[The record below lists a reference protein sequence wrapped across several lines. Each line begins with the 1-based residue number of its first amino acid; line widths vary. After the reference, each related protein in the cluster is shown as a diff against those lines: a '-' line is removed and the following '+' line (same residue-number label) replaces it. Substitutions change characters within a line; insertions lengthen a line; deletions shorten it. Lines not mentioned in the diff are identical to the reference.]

1 MGKVDLS
8 DVALSGAAHCI
19 MHPARL
25 ILLKLLRERARN
37 ITEICKKTG
46 LSRQLVAYHM
56 SFLETHKLLVS
67 KYKLEE
73 PRGGRGYASR
83 QYWSSAKVD
92 DVIGW
97 IIKKLAQ
104 L

>member
-8 DVALSGAAHCI
+8 DVALSGVAYCI

-25 ILLKLLRERARN
+25 ILLRLLRGRPRN
-37 ITEICKKTG
+37 ITEICKETG
-46 LSRQLVAYHM
+46 LSRQLVTYHM

-67 KYKLEE
+67 EYKLEE
-73 PRGGRGYASR
+73 RGGRGYASR
-83 QYWSSAKVD
+83 QYWCSAKVD

-97 IIKKLAQ
+97 IIKKLSQ